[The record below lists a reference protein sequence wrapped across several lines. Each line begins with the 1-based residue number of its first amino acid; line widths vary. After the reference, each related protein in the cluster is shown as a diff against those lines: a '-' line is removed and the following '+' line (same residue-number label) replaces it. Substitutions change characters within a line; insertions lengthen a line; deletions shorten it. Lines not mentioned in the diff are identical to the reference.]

1 MFNRIYTHLCF
12 FPFLSSF
19 FVILLI
25 MNKSNTHQDTP
36 PYTSKKTGKQ
46 CAVHG
51 CQNCYFKD
59 KGLSAGYYSVYN
71 FFSFPTETKT
81 RNCWCNLIKRQ
92 HGKDDFNVTAANA
105 ACSEHFR
112 QEDIV
117 RKLPGSWDLKVCEIK
132 ILMAHISLL
141 PHCAKFLFVPL
152 YKMYLKLYH

>member
-1 MFNRIYTHLCF
+1 MKMGELLVLDQPGLYENVSTNKYQFFKLSLMPSWNSNRANIMCMFNRIYTHLCF

-59 KGLSAGYYSVYN
+59 KGLSAGYYIIFSV
-71 FFSFPTETKT
+71 FQPKPRPE
-81 RNCWCNLIKRQ
+81 IA
-92 HGKDDFNVTAANA
+92 GVT
-105 ACSEHFR
+105 S
-112 QEDIV
+112 
-117 RKLPGSWDLKVCEIK
+117 
-132 ILMAHISLL
+132 
-141 PHCAKFLFVPL
+141 
-152 YKMYLKLYH
+152 